1 MARVTIHR
9 VPKEHIFRI
18 WPILYAGVLTYIEK
32 TPHLIGT
39 PNEVLAN
46 WLDPDGDELIVI
58 MLDGKAYAGFCS
70 FKILHMEGEI
80 WATLAM
86 IYADEKNLIGEVSI
100 LEEAMPLAKDLF
112 KQMGC
117 THMNYF
123 TARRGFRRLA
133 PRLGFRSRIIE
144 WITEVD

>member
-9 VPKEHIFRI
+9 VPRQHIFRI
-18 WPILYAGVLTYIEK
+18 WPILYAGVATYIEK

-39 PNEVLAN
+39 PNEILAN

-58 MLDGKAYAGFCS
+58 MLDRKTYAGFAS
-70 FKILHMEGEI
+70 FKVLQLEGEI
-80 WATLAM
+80 WATFAM
-86 IYADEKNLIGEVSI
+86 IYADEDAAKDVEV

-112 KQMGC
+112 KRMGC
-117 THMNYF
+117 SHINYF
-123 TARRGFRRLA
+123 TARKGFKRLA

-144 WITEVD
+144 WVTEVD